1 MLRLRDFFNSD
12 LETFFNN
19 NEFAEIHNIDGLD
32 VPAIVD
38 SDILKIRS
46 NNKSE
51 QYDGVYS
58 GVVAVFVKASDLP
71 ERPVFGQHI
80 RLDGKLYL
88 VKECNEDMGVLEIIL
103 EANES

>member
-1 MLRLRDFFNSD
+1 MLRLRDYFFSD
-12 LETFFNN
+12 AETFINN
-19 NEFAEIHNIDGLD
+19 NEFAKTHNIDGLD
-32 VPAIVD
+32 IPVVVD

-71 ERPVFGQHI
+71 ERPVFGQPL